1 MKKLLILAIA
11 LSIPILIPVFP
22 ASAEADVLD
31 DAEIAGVVL
40 ALNQAEVSAGNLAQ
54 SVSVNR
60 DVKMFGRDVAE
71 EHERSSSRFGNWAT
85 RQGIAP
91 RQGPVSEELKAEEE
105 KFLEGLKKQSGI
117 LFDLDYIN
125 HEVESHRHAMELL
138 DSKLIPGARSGELR
152 RMLAEMRRSLAD
164 HHERARLIK
173 VSLGRKK

>member
-1 MKKLLILAIA
+1 MKKLLILAAA
-11 LSIPILIPVFP
+11 LAIPVFP
-22 ASAEADVLD
+22 AFAEAEALD

-40 ALNQAEVSAGNLAQ
+40 ALNQAEVTAGNLAQ

-85 RQGIAP
+85 RQGITP
-91 RQGPVSEELKAEEE
+91 KQGPISDELKAEEE
-105 KFLEGLKKQSGI
+105 KFLEKLQKQSGI

-125 HEVESHRHAMELL
+125 HEVESHQHAMELL

-152 RMLAEMRRSLAD
+152 RMLTEMRRSLAD